1 LKRFTRLT
9 LGPGTQFQLALF
21 YVVSAFV
28 ALISLFTLIMVQ
40 IRSVMERKREI
51 GIMRALG
58 ARGWQVAIVFWVE
71 GGAECMI
78 AWVIAIIFSVSAAYG
93 FLQLFLSN
101 AVQSYVPFAYD
112 TGFLPVMLAIIL
124 AIVMLASIGPIR
136 RATRMQ
142 VKELLRYE

>member
-28 ALISLFTLIMVQ
+28 ALISLFTLIMEQ

-51 GIMRALG
+51 GIMRAMG
-58 ARGWQVAIVFWVE
+58 ARGRQVAIVVWVE
-71 GGAECMI
+71 GGAEGMI
-78 AWVIAIIFSVSAAYG
+78 AWVITIIFSVSAAYG

-112 TGFLPVMLAIIL
+112 NVSSGKGNLPRKGCFSHDV
-124 AIVMLASIGPIR
+124 PR
-136 RATRMQ
+136 
-142 VKELLRYE
+142 LRSP

>member
-1 LKRFTRLT
+1 MKRFTRLT

-28 ALISLFTLIMVQ
+28 ALISLFTLIMEQ

-51 GIMRALG
+51 DIMRALG

-71 GGAECMI
+71 GGAEGMI

-112 TGFLPVMLAIIL
+112 NVSSGKGNLPRKGCFSHDV
-124 AIVMLASIGPIR
+124 PR
-136 RATRMQ
+136 
-142 VKELLRYE
+142 LRSP